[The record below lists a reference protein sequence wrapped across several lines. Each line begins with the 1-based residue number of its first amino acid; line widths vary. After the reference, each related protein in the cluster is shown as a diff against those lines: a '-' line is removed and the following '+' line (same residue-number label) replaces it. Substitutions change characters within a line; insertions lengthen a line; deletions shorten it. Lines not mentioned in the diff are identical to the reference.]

1 MFGPLHF
8 VWLAVCTAAIVVG
21 MIFSVKKN
29 LSLHGGLTIFCA
41 MCIASEL
48 VKIFFVL
55 IREERLNDNGVYIK
69 ETDLPFHLCSM
80 QIFCAFIAR
89 FTKSEKVRDFFVQ
102 FMIPTGLLGGLA
114 ALLIPTITCSFANVR
129 TYQYFLYHAGL
140 MWFAIFAIT
149 KKRNELGFKTF
160 LKVLGG
166 LGVAMVFAIY
176 INGFTQN
183 TNFLYVAAPP
193 MDGLPVLNM
202 DNGWFVYFL
211 SYLAVVIVVLLL
223 FFAPFWITY
232 AVKKKKSSGK

>member
-1 MFGPLHF
+1 
-8 VWLAVCTAAIVVG
+8 
-21 MIFSVKKN
+21 
-29 LSLHGGLTIFCA
+29 
-41 MCIASEL
+41 
-48 VKIFFVL
+48 
-55 IREERLNDNGVYIK
+55 
-69 ETDLPFHLCSM
+69 
-80 QIFCAFIAR
+80 
-89 FTKSEKVRDFFVQ
+89 
-102 FMIPTGLLGGLA
+102 MIPTGLLGGLA